1 MSFLR
6 PLARIRGAFTLLAVV
21 STGFAAGAAPSAAQS
36 STSSEGGLFLLLPT
50 GARGVAMGR
59 AMTAMTGPE
68 TVWWNPAGLAG
79 ESQTRVQVHRGDDL
93 AGDATSLTAVFTK
106 AGLGVLAVSYQLT
119 DVGDIPFVD
128 DQQNELG
135 LISNRNHVGIVS
147 LAAPVVAG
155 LAAGV
160 NLKLVEQRFTCR
172 GQCPQGVTATT
183 VVVDAG
189 VQWADAFDLP
199 LRLGAS
205 VAHAGPRIQFFN
217 EEQADPLPTRL
228 RFAAAYDVA
237 RHFIDTPELRAVIAV
252 EREGRWRDGGSSAT
266 YVGAELGAG
275 IEQALFVRAGYVW
288 GGELQLD
295 GAAVGVGL
303 RYDRI
308 DVGIA
313 KSLGTTT
320 LAGES
325 EPVQVTLGI
334 LF

>member
-1 MSFLR
+1 
-6 PLARIRGAFTLLAVV
+6 V
-21 STGFAAGAAPSAAQS
+21 
-36 STSSEGGLFLLLPT
+36 
-50 GARGVAMGR
+50 
-59 AMTAMTGPE
+59 
-68 TVWWNPAGLAG
+68 
-79 ESQTRVQVHRGDDL
+79 
-93 AGDATSLTAVFTK
+93 
-106 AGLGVLAVSYQLT
+106 LGISYQLT

-135 LISNRNHVGIVS
+135 QISNRNHVGILS
-147 LAAPVVAG
+147 LASPLVAG

-160 NLKLVEQRFTCR
+160 NLKLVQQRFTCR
-172 GQCPQGVTATT
+172 GQCDPGVTATT

-189 VQWADAFDLP
+189 VQWSDLFDLP

-228 RFAAAYDVA
+228 RLAAAYDVA
-237 RHFIDTPELRAVIAV
+237 RHFVDTPDLQAVVAL
-252 EREGRWRDGGSSAT
+252 EREDRWKDGGSAAT
-266 YVGAELGAG
+266 YVGVELGAG
-275 IEQALFVRAGYVW
+275 VEQALFVRAGYVW

-308 DVGIA
+308 DLGIA

>member
-1 MSFLR
+1 V
-6 PLARIRGAFTLLAVV
+6 LLAALAGGLF
-21 STGFAAGAAPSAAQS
+21 SPLSGAAQGGTA
-36 STSSEGGLFLLLPT
+36 SEGALFLLLPT
-50 GARGVAMGR
+50 GAKGVAMGR
-59 AMTAMTGPE
+59 AMTAVAGPE
-68 TVWWNPAGLAG
+68 SVWWNPAGLA
-79 ESQTRVQVHRGDDL
+79 EQTVGRFQVHRGEDL
-93 AGDATSLTAVFTK
+93 AGDATSLTSIFAKPGV
-106 AGLGVLAVSYQLT
+106 GVLAISYQLT

-128 DQQNELG
+128 AQQNELG
-135 LISNRNHVGIVS
+135 VISNRNHVGVLS
-147 LAAPVVAG
+147 LASRVVSG
-155 LAAGV
+155 VMAGV
-160 NLKLVEQRFTCR
+160 NLKLMQQRFTCR
-172 GQCPQGVTATT
+172 GQCDPGVTATT

-189 VQWADAFDLP
+189 VQWVDLFDLP

-205 VAHAGPRIQFFN
+205 VAHAGGRIQFFN
-217 EEQADPLPTRL
+217 EEQADPLPTRY
-228 RFAAAYDVA
+228 RIAAAYDVA
-237 RHFIDTPELRAVIAV
+237 RHFVDTPDLRAIVAI
-252 EREGRWRDGGSSAT
+252 EREDRWRDGGSAAT

-275 IEQALFVRAGYVW
+275 LEQALFVRAGYVW

-308 DVGIA
+308 DLGIA